1 MTHTMAQVRRILKS
15 EVRHSRD
22 LLNNCSS
29 PSGLILL
36 PLGVRDYIH
45 VVDLALGH
53 VAALNRLKEKCG
65 CVVYNLGTGKGASVL
80 DMINAFSKASGKEI
94 KYEVAP
100 RRGGDIAACYAGE
113 LTGGEKKGYSK
124 NGQHFELI

>member
-1 MTHTMAQVRRILKS
+1 
-15 EVRHSRD
+15 
-22 LLNNCSS
+22 
-29 PSGLILL
+29 
-36 PLGVRDYIH
+36 
-45 VVDLALGH
+45 

-100 RRGGDIAACYAGE
+100 RRDGDIAACYAGALRAAE
-113 LTGGEKKGYSK
+113 KEGGRVGDTLSPPLLFNFFY
-124 NGQHFELI
+124 FCF

>member
-1 MTHTMAQVRRILKS
+1 MTRTTAQVRRILKS
-15 EVRHSRD
+15 ELRHACD
-22 LLNNCSS
+22 LLSNCSS
-29 PSGLILL
+29 SSGLIPL

-100 RRGGDIAACYAGE
+100 RRGGDIAACYAGK
-113 LTGGEKKGYSK
+113 LTRGEKGV
-124 NGQHFELI
+124 L